1 FGAPFVFFSGN
12 GSAARRAV
20 LTLAG
25 VAPPIAF
32 LLLYNLASTGQ
43 PLQPSY
49 EELYRTETPAIAAL
63 YHPDWLIVDPRY
75 VPQNLAIMLLEP
87 PDLQRECAVLPLQRD
102 CADRSSVTI
111 VPDPLGMSLLLTS
124 PAWLLVLPALRR
136 PRTDLVIGAALAIG
150 AIALVDLMHF
160 SQGWVQFGY
169 RFSNDW
175 APFGLVLV
183 TLSLER
189 IGLRR
194 AAIALIAISV
204 IVNLW

>member
-1 FGAPFVFFSGN
+1 
-12 GSAARRAV
+12 
-20 LTLAG
+20 
-25 VAPPIAF
+25 
-32 LLLYNLASTGQ
+32 
-43 PLQPSY
+43 
-49 EELYRTETPAIAAL
+49 
-63 YHPDWLIVDPRY
+63 VDPRY

-87 PDLQRECAVLPLQRD
+87 PKLDRQCAVVPLQRD
-102 CADRSSVTI
+102 CPDRSSLTL

-124 PAWLLVLPALRR
+124 PAWLLMLPALRR
-136 PRTDLVIGAALAIG
+136 PRNALVPRSDLVVGCALAIG

-183 TLSLER
+183 TIGLDR

-194 AAIALIAISV
+194 SALALIALSV
-204 IVNLW
+204 VVNLWGVAWAEVFGW